1 MFYKYKLEK
10 IKIFIW
16 NSYFVCLYLG
26 KRVNILVK
34 MFIKSI
40 FLYLKKKICFVWIC
54 KKIEYIKIKYYLI
67 FSLSCCL

>member
-10 IKIFIW
+10 LKFLFEIVI
-16 NSYFVCLYLG
+16 YFVCLYLG

-40 FLYLKKKICFVWIC
+40 FLYLKKICFVWIC
-54 KKIEYIKIKYYLI
+54 KKIEYIKI
-67 FSLSCCL
+67 